1 MARYQLD
8 IPGLV
13 VHAEDDRVVPVGDAA
28 EIHAAWD
35 SSRMLHLPKGGHQA
49 VLANPEVA
57 DAVLELLERVESP
70 AVLAMAS

>member
-1 MARYQLD
+1 M
-8 IPGLV
+8 
-13 VHAEDDRVVPVGDAA
+13 GDAA